1 MARGC
6 GKKGSKALNEKKAK
20 KKMKTNSGWFGS
32 SGASD
37 KRRSGTSDK
46 NQPRQPRVSA
56 SGKREHN
63 EKSHKEIVETP
74 SSEFDR
80 VSKKRKISP
89 PVDLATPVGMATSR
103 RLPMRSLNENEQS
116 TTKPH

>member
-37 KRRSGTSDK
+37 KHQSGTSDK
-46 NQPRQPRVSA
+46 NRSCAVQKKGLRKA
-56 SGKREHN
+56 SRDDLLAIAKQAGYEYGAETSPDDLSKIYIEVFKRLEHGLLYDF
-63 EKSHKEIVETP
+63 S
-74 SSEFDR
+74 
-80 VSKKRKISP
+80 
-89 PVDLATPVGMATSR
+89 
-103 RLPMRSLNENEQS
+103 
-116 TTKPH
+116 TKPH

>member
-46 NQPRQPRVSA
+46 NQPRVSA
-56 SGKREHN
+56 SGKRVFH
-63 EKSHKEIVETP
+63 HGDPT
-74 SSEFDR
+74 
-80 VSKKRKISP
+80 
-89 PVDLATPVGMATSR
+89 
-103 RLPMRSLNENEQS
+103 
-116 TTKPH
+116 